1 MAGVGGLGRIVPG
14 RRDGQGVA
22 VVADR
27 HCIPKLV
34 AIRGVWVRAQRQRCA
49 AQVVACAVPLKDLH
63 PAPLCCGAAVGRC
76 VQSRGNRNDGAVAV
90 DVHHP
95 AHLLPD
101 IRSIAGV
108 TRTGPVQVLS
118 ALHPLARIG
127 GGVHSCRD
135 GEAGVWANIVLVHIP
150 RVGNRVGI
158 PLEDAHV
165 APVSSASVVQV
176 RAYDDDVAVGADPNA
191 LLAVAITSK
200 AVKLRIHVVGG
211 FAVEVL
217 ADLYPRALWI
227 VDVRAAF
234 VSIGPPKVAAG
245 GLSGAGCPP
254 VANVCLILEILV
266 HAHSSR
272 LDTGVACG
280 AVVAVH
286 CHHEPRAVVV
296 QIDMRRVA
304 AYVLAVYG
312 LCSGQPLAVGWPV
325 EVHLHAARVA
335 VGGVAGVVA
344 SL

>member
-1 MAGVGGLGRIVPG
+1 MGVPPGGIAEIVQHVVGAVPIGHEDLPPVGPSVAGVGVIHGIVPG

-22 VVADR
+22 VVAER
-27 HCIPKLV
+27 HCVPKLV
-34 AIRGVWVRAQRQRCA
+34 AIRGVRVRAQRQRLA
-49 AQVVACAVPLKDLH
+49 AQVVGRGRGVPLEDLH
-63 PAPLCCGAAVGRC
+63 PAPVCAGPGVE
-76 VQSRGNRNDGAVAV
+76 SRGHRDDGAVVV

-101 IRSIAGV
+101 IGA
-108 TRTGPVQVLS
+108 VQVLS
-118 ALHPLARIG
+118 ALHPLARNG

-135 GEAGVWANIVLVHIP
+135 EEAGMWANIVLVHIP
-150 RVGNRVGI
+150 RVGSRVGV

-165 APVSSASVVQV
+165 APVSSASVIQV

-191 LLAVAITSK
+191 LLAVAITIS
-200 AVKLRIHVVGG
+200 AGNLRIHVVGG

-227 VDVRAAF
+227 VGRAAF
-234 VSIGPPKVAAG
+234 VSIGPPKVAAAGPNLSSAGPRDG
-245 GLSGAGCPP
+245 GSPP

-272 LDTGVACG
+272 LDSGVARG

-296 QIDMRRVA
+296 QIDMRREA
-304 AYVLAVYG
+304 AYVLAV
-312 LCSGQPLAVGWPV
+312 
-325 EVHLHAARVA
+325 
-335 VGGVAGVVA
+335 
-344 SL
+344 